1 MKYLFLLNRAAD
13 EELPEFGTPEAAAM
27 FGAWQAANEAMA
39 AAGVLIDC
47 APSSRPG

>member
-39 AAGVLIDC
+39 DGRRADRLRAA
-47 APSSRPG
+47 